1 MTLTQVWGAFIVI
14 FICPLVGSIPI
25 TYWLVRL
32 LARKDL
38 AKMGTGNIGISAAFY
53 HGGRWAGIVAVLVE
67 ALKGIGVVLAARY
80 FFPADPTW
88 ELIAMMAL
96 VIGRY
101 WSGQGA
107 GTTNVTWGYVV
118 HDWRIAGMTLFL
130 SGISFTLL
138 RQQKLGKYIVL
149 ILLPL
154 LTLLLYPSSEERIV
168 AAAALSLLMAWIYQ
182 QIPDDLELSEQEA
195 STSSKGMFRFL
206 RGDRSAR
213 SLQQSLQ
220 ADKVGSK
227 AATLA
232 QLYQWGYPVPMGW
245 VLQAGDDPTAV
256 TEAAQPSGGKPVVVR
271 SSAVGEDSET
281 ASAAGQYQSLLNVAS
296 PEALQEAIA
305 HCLNSY
311 NAPSAIAY
319 RAERNIPEAP
329 MAVLVQRQIDGA
341 FSGVAFSR
349 DPINCQGDAVV
360 IEALPGGASRV
371 VSGRETPELYRVWIT
386 QDEFDRVSA
395 IAEAADSPNWFLPDD
410 SSFDMEGAGDVPP
423 RLIQQVAFLVRHLE
437 STYHGVPQ
445 DLEWTFDG
453 QKLWVLQSRPV
464 TTLLPIWTRKIAAEV
479 IPGAIRPLTWSVNR
493 PLTCGVW
500 GDLFTLVLGE
510 RVQDLDFEQTATLHH
525 SYAYFNA
532 SLLGQIFRRMG
543 LPAESLEF
551 LTRGAK
557 FSRPPMS
564 STLKNA
570 AGLWRLLQREMRLP
584 QDFERDN
591 QQRFLPK
598 LAELGQDQLDKLS
611 PVDLLTRMEAL
622 LDLLRSATYYSIL
635 APLSL
640 AVRQSIFKVPDAV
653 LNRQQS
659 PEVESI
665 RALRAIADDS
675 RSLVLRIAPDCEHS
689 SSVFAALAESPDGQ
703 SVLKQIDRF
712 LAEYGYLS
720 EVATDVAVP
729 RWQENSHAVREMFT
743 QFVLDSQN
751 QATYV
756 QPEKTNWQIRN
767 VQQRLNLK
775 GQVTQTYSRILAEL
789 RYTIMALG
797 RRWRNT
803 GVLTEVTD
811 IFFLEIDELRQ
822 LVADSSNALVQP
834 MHQRIE
840 VRKTQFAADQE
851 MTSVP
856 NLVYGNEPPLF
867 VASRPVTGNML
878 RGIGASPGQVEGQVL
893 VLKSF
898 QAMPTM
904 NPETILVVPHT
915 DAGWAPLLARAA
927 GFIAEVGGRLSHGAI
942 VAREYRI
949 PAVMNVQDA
958 MNQLKSGQWV
968 RVDGSQGT
976 VEILENPSSGEDSE
990 SD

>member
-14 FICPLVGSIPI
+14 LICPLVGSMPI
-25 TYWLVRL
+25 TYGLIRL
-32 LARKDL
+32 LAKKNL
-38 AKMGTGNIGISAAFY
+38 AQVGTGNIGVSAAFY
-53 HGGRWAGIVAVLVE
+53 HGGRWVGLLAVIVE
-67 ALKGIGVVLAARY
+67 ALKGIGVVLVARY
-80 FFPADPTW
+80 FFPDDPTW

-118 HDWRIAGMTLFL
+118 HDWRISGMTLFL

-138 RQQKLGKYIVL
+138 RQRKLGKYIVL

-154 LTLLLYPSSEERIV
+154 LTLLLYPNNEERII

-182 QIPDDLELSEQEA
+182 RIPDDLDLSEQEA
-195 STSSKGMFRFL
+195 STHSKGMFQFL

-245 VLQAGDDPTAV
+245 VLQAGDDPAAV
-256 TEAAQPSGGKPVVVR
+256 AEAAQPSGSQPVVVR

-281 ASAAGQYQSLLNVAS
+281 ASAAGQYQSMLNIAS
-296 PEALQEAIA
+296 PEALQDAIVR
-305 HCLNSY
+305 CLNSY

-319 RAERNIPEAP
+319 RQEHDIPDAQ

-349 DPINCQGDAVV
+349 DPITCQGDAVV

-386 QDEFDRVSA
+386 QDDFDQASA
-395 IAEAADSPNWFLPDD
+395 IAAAADSPDWFLPEE
-410 SSFDMEGAGDVPP
+410 SRFDLEGEGDVPP

-437 STYHGVPQ
+437 ACYHGVPQ

-479 IPGAIRPLTWSVNR
+479 IPGTIHPLTWSINR

-500 GDLFTLVLGE
+500 GDLFTLVLAD

-557 FSRPPMS
+557 FSRPPLL
-564 STLKNA
+564 STLKNS
-570 AGLWRLLQREMRLP
+570 AGLWRLLRREMRLP
-584 QDFERDN
+584 EDFERDN
-591 QQRFLPK
+591 QQQFQPK
-598 LAELGQDQLDKLS
+598 LAKLSQDELDTLS
-611 PVDLLTRMEAL
+611 PVELLTRMETL

-640 AVRQSIFKVPDAV
+640 AVRQGVFKVPDAV

-665 RALRAIADDS
+665 RALRAIADEN

-703 SVLKQIDRF
+703 AVLNQIDRF
-712 LAEYGYLS
+712 LADYGYLS
-720 EVATDVAVP
+720 EVATDIAVP
-729 RWQENSHAVREMFT
+729 RWQENQHAVREMFT
-743 QFVLDSQN
+743 QFVLDPQDEV
-751 QATYV
+751 THV
-756 QPEKTNWQIRN
+756 QPEKTTRQIRN
-767 VQQRLNLK
+767 VQQRLDLK
-775 GQVTQTYSRILAEL
+775 GQVTQTYSRILAAL
-789 RYTIMALG
+789 RYTLVALG
-797 RRWRNT
+797 RHWREIKT
-803 GVLTEVTD
+803 LDQTRD
-811 IFFLEIDELRQ
+811 IFFLELDEVRQ
-822 LVADSSNALVQP
+822 LVADPSEALVQQIQ
-834 MHQRIE
+834 QRIA
-840 VRKTQFAADQE
+840 VRKTHFAADQE
-851 MTSVP
+851 MTTVP

-867 VASRPVTGNML
+867 VASRPVTGNTL

-958 MNQLKSGQWV
+958 MNHLKSGQWV
-968 RVDGSQGT
+968 RLDGSQGT
-976 VEILENPSSGEDSE
+976 VEILDNPSTGSE
-990 SD
+990 

>member
-14 FICPLVGSIPI
+14 FVCPLVGSIPI
-25 TYWLVRL
+25 TYWFIRL

-38 AKMGTGNIGISAAFY
+38 AQMGTGNIGISAAFY
-53 HGGRWAGIVAVLVE
+53 HGGRWAGIWAVLVE

-138 RQQKLGKYIVL
+138 RQRKLGKYVVL
-149 ILLPL
+149 ILLPI
-154 LTLLLYPSSEERIV
+154 LTLLLYPTNEERIV

-182 QIPDDLELSEQEA
+182 RIPDDLDLSEQEA

-220 ADKVGSK
+220 ADQVGNK

-245 VLQAGDDPTAV
+245 VLQAGDDPAAV
-256 TEAAQPSGGKPVVVR
+256 TEAAQPSGAKPVVVR

-281 ASAAGQYQSLLNVAS
+281 ASAAGQYQSMLNIAS

-305 HCLNSY
+305 RCLNSY

-319 RAERNIPEAP
+319 RQEHNIPDAQ

-349 DPINCQGDAVV
+349 DPITCQGDAVV

-386 QDEFDRVSA
+386 QDEFDQVSA
-395 IAEAADSPNWFLPDD
+395 IAAAASGSPDWFLPEE
-410 SSFDMEGAGDVPP
+410 SRFDMEGEGDVPP

-437 STYHGVPQ
+437 ACYHGVPQ

-479 IPGAIRPLTWSVNR
+479 IPGTIHPLTWSVNR

-500 GDLFTLVLGE
+500 GDLFTLVLAE

-557 FSRPPMS
+557 FSRPPIG
-564 STLKNA
+564 STLKNS
-570 AGLWRLLQREMRLP
+570 AGLWRLLRREMRLP
-584 QDFERDN
+584 KDFEQEN
-591 QQRFLPK
+591 QQKFLPK
-598 LAELGQDQLDKLS
+598 LAELSRDELDTQS
-611 PVDLLTRMEAL
+611 PVELLTRMETL

-640 AVRQSIFKVPDAV
+640 AVRQGVFKVPDAV

-665 RALRAIADDS
+665 RALRAIADEN

-703 SVLKQIDRF
+703 AVMKQIDRF
-712 LAEYGYLS
+712 LNDYGYLS
-720 EVATDVAVP
+720 EVATDIAVP
-729 RWQENSHAVREMFT
+729 RWQENQHAVREMFT
-743 QFVLDSQN
+743 QFVLDPQDEVTH
-751 QATYV
+751 A
-756 QPEKTNWQIRN
+756 QPDQINWQIRN
-767 VQQRLNLK
+767 VQQRLDLK

-789 RYTIMALG
+789 RYTLVALG
-797 RRWRNT
+797 RHWCETQTLDHARD
-803 GVLTEVTD
+803 V
-811 IFFLEIDELRQ
+811 FFLELDEVRQ
-822 LVADSSNALVQP
+822 LVADPTQVLVQQLR
-834 MHQRIE
+834 QRIE
-840 VRKTQFAADQE
+840 VRKTQFAADQA
-851 MTSVP
+851 MTTVP

-867 VASRPVTGNML
+867 VASRPVTGNTL

-958 MNQLKSGQWV
+958 MNHLKSGQWV

-976 VEILENPSSGEDSE
+976 VEILDSSTSGEN
-990 SD
+990 

>member
-1 MTLTQVWGAFIVI
+1 MTLTQVWGACIVI
-14 FICPLVGSIPI
+14 FICPIIGSIPL
-25 TYWLVRL
+25 TRWLIRL
-32 LARKDL
+32 LTGKNL
-38 AKMGTGNIGISAAFY
+38 AQIGTGNVGISAAFY
-53 HGGRWAGIVAVLVE
+53 HGGRWAGILAVLIEAAKGIGAVLV
-67 ALKGIGVVLAARY
+67 ARY

-96 VIGRY
+96 VLGRY

-118 HDWRIAGMTLFL
+118 HDWRIAAMTLFF

-138 RQQKLGKYIVL
+138 RQRKFGKYVVL

-154 LTLLLYPSSEERIV
+154 LTLLLYPSDEDRIL
-168 AAAALSLLMAWIYQ
+168 AAAVLSLLMAWIYQ
-182 QIPDDLELSEQEA
+182 RIPDDLDLSEQEA

-206 RGDRSAR
+206 RGDRSAQ
-213 SLQQSLQ
+213 SLQQPLQ
-220 ADKVGSK
+220 ANKVGNK

-232 QLYQWGYPVPMGW
+232 QLYQLGYPVPMGW
-245 VLQAGDDPTAV
+245 VLLAGDDPAAV

-296 PEALQEAIA
+296 PEELQTAIA

-311 NAPSAIAY
+311 NAPSAVAY
-319 RAERNIPEAP
+319 REEHQIPEAQ

-371 VSGRETPELYRVWIT
+371 VSGRETPELYRVWMT
-386 QDEFDRVSA
+386 QDEFDQVSA
-395 IAEAADSPNWFLPDD
+395 IAESADAPNWFLPEE
-410 SSFDMEGAGDVPP
+410 SRFDMEGEGDVPP

-437 STYHGVPQ
+437 VHYHGVPQ

-479 IPGAIRPLTWSVNR
+479 IPGTIHPLTWSINR

-500 GDLFTLVLGE
+500 GDLFTLVLGQ
-510 RVQDLDFEQTATLHH
+510 RVQDLDFSQTATLHH

-557 FSRPPMS
+557 FSRPPLQ
-564 STLKNA
+564 STLKNVP
-570 AGLWRLLQREMRLP
+570 GLWRLLQREMRLP

-591 QQRFLPK
+591 QQQFAPK
-598 LAELGQDQLDKLS
+598 LAELTQDQLSELS
-611 PVDLLTRMEAL
+611 PVELLTRMETL
-622 LDLLRSATYYSIL
+622 LDLLHSATYYSIL

-640 AVRQSIFKVPDAV
+640 AIRQSIFKVPDAV

-659 PEVESI
+659 PEVESVK
-665 RALRAIADDS
+665 ALHAIADDS

-703 SVLKQIDRF
+703 AVLQQIDRF
-712 LAEYGYLS
+712 LDDYGYLS
-720 EVATDVAVP
+720 EVATDIAVP
-729 RWQENSHAVREMFT
+729 RWHENRHAVREMFT
-743 QFVLDSQN
+743 QFVLDP
-751 QATYV
+751 QAEATHL
-756 QPEKTNWQIRN
+756 QPEKMTWQIRN
-767 VQQRLNLK
+767 VQQRLDLK

-789 RYTIMALG
+789 RYTLVALG
-797 RRWRNT
+797 HHWDDQRT
-803 GVLTEVTD
+803 LEKAKD
-811 IFFLEIDELRQ
+811 IFFLEVDEVRQ
-822 LVADSSNALVQP
+822 LVADPSITLVRQLQ
-834 MHQRIE
+834 QRIAA
-840 VRKTQFAADQE
+840 RKASFAADQQ
-851 MTSVP
+851 MTTVP

-958 MNQLKSGQWV
+958 MNNLKTGQWV

-976 VEILENPSSGEDSE
+976 VEILDSPSSATE
-990 SD
+990 

>member
-14 FICPLVGSIPI
+14 FVCPLVGSLPV
-25 TYWLVRL
+25 TYWLIRL
-32 LARKDL
+32 VARKDL

-53 HGGRWAGIVAVLVE
+53 HGGRWAGILAVLVE
-67 ALKGIGVVLAARY
+67 ALKGIGVVLAVRY

-118 HDWRIAGMTLFL
+118 HDWRIAGMTLLL

-138 RQQKLGKYIVL
+138 RQRKLGKYVVL
-149 ILLPL
+149 IWLPL
-154 LTLLLYPSSEERIV
+154 LTLLLYPTNEERIV

-182 QIPDDLELSEQEA
+182 RIPDDLDLSEQEA

-245 VLQAGDDPTAV
+245 VLQAGDDPAAV
-256 TEAAQPSGGKPVVVR
+256 TEAAQPSGAKPVVVR

-281 ASAAGQYQSLLNVAS
+281 ASAAGQYQSMLNIAS
-296 PEALQEAIA
+296 PAALQDEIA
-305 HCLNSY
+305 RCLNSY

-319 RAERNIPEAP
+319 RQEHNIPDAQ

-349 DPINCQGDAVV
+349 DPITCQGDAVV

-371 VSGRETPELYRVWIT
+371 VSGRETPELYRVWMT
-386 QDEFDRVSA
+386 QDEFDQVSA
-395 IAEAADSPNWFLPDD
+395 IAAAADSPDWFLPEE
-410 SSFDMEGAGDVPP
+410 SSFDLEGEGDVPP

-437 STYHGVPQ
+437 ACYHGVPQ

-479 IPGAIRPLTWSVNR
+479 IPGTIHPLTWSVNR

-500 GDLFTLVLGE
+500 GDLFTLVLAD

-557 FSRPPMS
+557 FSRPPLL
-564 STLKNA
+564 STLKNS
-570 AGLWRLLQREMRLP
+570 AGLWRLLRREMRLP
-584 QDFERDN
+584 KDFEREN
-591 QQRFLPK
+591 QQKFLPK
-598 LAELGQDQLDKLS
+598 LAELNRDALDTLP
-611 PVDLLTRMEAL
+611 PVDLLTRTETL

-640 AVRQSIFKVPDAV
+640 AVRQGVFKVPDAV

-665 RALRAIADDS
+665 RALRAISDEN

-703 SVLKQIDRF
+703 AVLKQIDRF
-712 LAEYGYLS
+712 LADYGYLS
-720 EVATDVAVP
+720 EVATDIAVP
-729 RWQENSHAVREMFT
+729 RWQENQHAVREMFT
-743 QFVLDSQN
+743 QFVLDPQD
-751 QATYV
+751 QVTHV
-756 QPEKTNWQIRN
+756 PPDQMNWKIRN
-767 VQQRLNLK
+767 VQQRLDLK

-789 RYTIMALG
+789 RYTLVALG
-797 RRWRNT
+797 HHWRET
-803 GVLTEVTD
+803 QTLAEVND
-811 IFFLEIDELRQ
+811 VFFLELDEVRQ
-822 LVADSSNALVQP
+822 LVADPTQPLVQQLR
-834 MHQRIE
+834 QRIE
-840 VRKTQFAADQE
+840 ARKAQFAADQA
-851 MTSVP
+851 MTTVP

-867 VASRPVTGNML
+867 VASRPVTGNTL

-958 MNQLKSGQWV
+958 MNHLKSGQWV
-968 RVDGSQGT
+968 RLDGSQGT
-976 VEILENPSSGEDSE
+976 VEILDNPSIGDE
-990 SD
+990 